1 MPRRRLRN
9 RRDLRR
15 VDVEPGDA
23 ALSLSNPNRWYLV
36 VGVLPDD
43 RVEVVPREQLDR
55 RANNWNDFGDVLD
68 AVNNGR
74 LVTYSMGQDEIGP
87 LPKPLAE
94 RDDE

>member
-9 RRDLRR
+9 RRDLHR

-23 ALSLSNPNRWYLV
+23 ALSLSNPDEWYFV
-36 VGVLPDD
+36 VGTLPDD

-55 RANNWNDFGDVLD
+55 RANNWTDFSDVLD

-87 LPKPLAE
+87 MPRALAE
-94 RDDE
+94 RDAE

>member
-9 RRDLRR
+9 RRDLHRL
-15 VDVEPGDA
+15 DVEPGDA
-23 ALSLSNPNRWYLV
+23 ALSLSNPETWYLV
-36 VGVLPDD
+36 VGTLPDD

-55 RANNWNDFGDVLD
+55 RANNWTDFGDVLD

-94 RDDE
+94 RDDD